1 MQKFIVLIL
10 FSFAFNFSVAEA
22 IQDIPYQEFKNT
34 LKKNKNCP
42 YTSKE
47 MRNFLSSHFS
57 ESDNKSY
64 WQNPDVTI
72 KATDYQF
79 KSAFDE
85 LKDLIEDPDAQF
97 LFSSKDKS
105 YITAIQIRANLY
117 VRIREHEKAIRDY
130 LSVWESP
137 QNCFKLGAAE
147 ATAMS
152 LAQLKRYEESNK
164 IYLNLYKASKDRE
177 TKKVFKRY
185 FKYIGINYPLFISQ
199 QAVENYLKLGMKEEA
214 NTILDEMLTYD
225 EKVKPS
231 QCGIMFDAKIKKAR
245 ILSSRQPSSTNILKR
260 VGNEIEPFKS
270 KLRNLNKLNPLK
282 SNSFNDVIDSDNL
295 ELPSKERFEKEAD
308 YQQRLKKFRNE
319 KNLKAQGIFIHKI
332 DSLTYD
338 VEKERASF
346 WLSATEYLDYKLLG
360 VENYPAQNAFNAK
373 REVVISKSYQNRLSI
388 KNINK
393 FLQLSNFGFNPS
405 FNNMYFNDREG
416 SIYSGTNLSFP
427 LSQEEAKESF
437 DYLSVY
443 LVLKHSFKISN
454 YRDEDPPTYD
464 YPNRFW
470 KKGKSLETEISEIIL
485 YNESTK
491 QIINYLTT
499 EFNQEDFEFC
509 GLSKKINI
517 LLN

>member
-1 MQKFIVLIL
+1 
-10 FSFAFNFSVAEA
+10 
-22 IQDIPYQEFKNT
+22 
-34 LKKNKNCP
+34 
-42 YTSKE
+42 
-47 MRNFLSSHFS
+47 
-57 ESDNKSY
+57 
-64 WQNPDVTI
+64 
-72 KATDYQF
+72 
-79 KSAFDE
+79 
-85 LKDLIEDPDAQF
+85 
-97 LFSSKDKS
+97 
-105 YITAIQIRANLY
+105 
-117 VRIREHEKAIRDY
+117 
-130 LSVWESP
+130 
-137 QNCFKLGAAE
+137 
-147 ATAMS
+147 
-152 LAQLKRYEESNK
+152 
-164 IYLNLYKASKDRE
+164 
-177 TKKVFKRY
+177 
-185 FKYIGINYPLFISQ
+185 
-199 QAVENYLKLGMKEEA
+199 
-214 NTILDEMLTYD
+214 
-225 EKVKPS
+225 
-231 QCGIMFDAKIKKAR
+231 
-245 ILSSRQPSSTNILKR
+245 
-260 VGNEIEPFKS
+260 
-270 KLRNLNKLNPLK
+270 
-282 SNSFNDVIDSDNL
+282 
-295 ELPSKERFEKEAD
+295 PSKERFEKEAD